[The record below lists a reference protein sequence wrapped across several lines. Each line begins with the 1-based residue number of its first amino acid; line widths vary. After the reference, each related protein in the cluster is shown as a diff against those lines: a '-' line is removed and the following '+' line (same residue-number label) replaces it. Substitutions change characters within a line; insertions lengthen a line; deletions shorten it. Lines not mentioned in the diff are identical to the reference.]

1 MLDRDT
7 DPQRPS
13 IRSDL
18 FHGTIYGLALSAIL
32 WTLVLSPPASAP
44 AAILLLAV
52 SSAAGLL
59 EGRSRLLGRFTA
71 TYPFVL
77 AGLVLFGPGTALL
90 AGLIATLSRRFLGSG
105 GRRGVRT
112 RLLSFESSTIALAT
126 ALAAAAW
133 SLPPTGNLISG
144 PHWQAAIWPVIQHAT
159 IYALVIT
166 LVARISL
173 GITSGRWPLRPRS
186 GTVLRGCLRT
196 GFAACNGWVLIS
208 LFQRPD
214 LRAAGVFLALI
225 LCGYAVH
232 AARHARTRLARL
244 HELKIAAV
252 CNSVVQALTQL
263 MRTKDADTQQHVR
276 RVQRLCLEIGSR
288 MRLGRSEMD
297 ALSAAA
303 LLHDIGKVA
312 VPEQIL
318 SKPGRLTSSEMARMR
333 VHPDVGA
340 ELLESI
346 PFPYP
351 VSPIVR
357 HHHERWDGHGYP
369 AGLEGKGIPLGAR
382 ILAVVDS
389 YDALTSDRPYRK
401 ALPGEDAIAFLQR
414 ESGKFFDPRI
424 VQALLEYLEACSV
437 RPPQALEPKTPEAPC
452 EEPPEAEEL
461 PVRGCLPRAQQELRV
476 LYDIRRAGEYD
487 LSLDEYITLVA
498 CKLANLVPH
507 CSLVIYFL
515 DPDEPLL
522 RAGFAIGEASD
533 KLGLMTIPLGERISG
548 WAARHQQACIGNE
561 SRSPLDRD
569 GTRSDLEEWR
579 DDDVI
584 GALTSSIAA
593 PINVGGST
601 LGVLTL
607 YAGDERKFSAD
618 DRRVLVRVAGHLGPV
633 VQRTREA
640 KQRTE
645 TCLTDPLTGVPNARF
660 LWLET
665 AHRLSSSPDES
676 SHFGLLAFRV
686 WGLEHVGARLGHDET
701 DRLLCRLARRF
712 AASCADS
719 ETLVRFGDNL
729 FTVLTPILRGGELV
743 SRWHDIARDVQ
754 EPTMTASDGAPC
766 KLRLSSAHASCPEDG
781 DDLEALLETLDTR
794 LGLAQNSGAAV
805 LPFRP
810 QQQAAELG
818 S

>member
-1 MLDRDT
+1 LLDTDT

-18 FHGTIYGLALSAIL
+18 FHGTIHGLALSAIL
-32 WTLVLSPPASAP
+32 WTLVLSPPATTP

-52 SSAAGLL
+52 SSASGLL

-71 TYPFVL
+71 TYPFIL

-90 AGLIATLSRRFLGSG
+90 AGLVATLSRRFLGTG
-105 GRRGVRT
+105 GRGGVRT
-112 RLLSFESSTIALAT
+112 RLLSFESSTVALAT

-133 SLPPTGNLISG
+133 SLPPAGVSLAG
-144 PHWQAAIWPVIQHAT
+144 PEWKAALRPLIQHAT
-159 IYALVIT
+159 IYALVIS
-166 LVARISL
+166 LIARLSL
-173 GITSGRWPLRPRS
+173 GIAGGRWPLRPRFS
-186 GTVLRGCLRT
+186 TVLRGCLRT
-196 GFAACNGWVLIS
+196 AFAAGNGWVLIS

-214 LRAAGVFLALI
+214 LRAAGVALALT

-232 AARHARTRLARL
+232 AARQARTKLARR
-244 HELKIAAV
+244 HDLKIAAV
-252 CNSVVQALTQL
+252 CNSVVQALAQL
-263 MRTKDADTQQHVR
+263 MRSKDADTQHHVR
-276 RVQRLCLEIGSR
+276 RVQRLCLEIASR

-340 ELLESI
+340 QLLESI

-369 AGLEGKGIPLGAR
+369 AGLQGEKIPLGAR

-437 RPPQALEPKTPEAPC
+437 LPAQAPEPETS
-452 EEPPEAEEL
+452 EPPCDETQEAEEL
-461 PVRGCLPRAQQELRV
+461 PVRGSLPRAQQELRT
-476 LYDIRRAGEYD
+476 LYDIRRAGNYD

-498 CKLANLVPH
+498 CKMANLVPH
-507 CSLVIYFL
+507 RSLVVYFL

-548 WAARHQQACIGNE
+548 WAACQQQACIGNE
-561 SRSPLDRD
+561 SRSPMDRD

-579 DDDVI
+579 DDEVI
-584 GALTSSIAA
+584 GELTSSIAA
-593 PINVGGST
+593 PINVGGTT

-607 YAGDERKFSAD
+607 YAGVERKFTAD

-633 VQRTREA
+633 VRRTRKA
-640 KQRTE
+640 NQQAE

-665 AHRLSSSPDES
+665 AHRLSSSPDE
-676 SHFGLLAFRV
+676 
-686 WGLEHVGARLGHDET
+686 
-701 DRLLCRLARRF
+701 
-712 AASCADS
+712 
-719 ETLVRFGDNL
+719 
-729 FTVLTPILRGGELV
+729 
-743 SRWHDIARDVQ
+743 
-754 EPTMTASDGAPC
+754 
-766 KLRLSSAHASCPEDG
+766 
-781 DDLEALLETLDTR
+781 
-794 LGLAQNSGAAV
+794 
-805 LPFRP
+805 
-810 QQQAAELG
+810 
-818 S
+818 